1 MDERDF
7 TDDFEDR
14 GENDV
19 ISKDMFFQG
28 QDEIEEREETAKSGK
43 AKKVIMIVL
52 IIFAVILVGV
62 AAFAGYTVYQND
74 KPPVATIV
82 HIESDNYNGHGIAEY
97 GNMITLN
104 VTFNK
109 KLAVKP
115 TITIQ
120 DKKVEVYGSGKSY
133 YAKYFVQ
140 TQSADEEEVHFM
152 IYDYKDEFRKVGSPV
167 TVTTD
172 LSRVTILGLR
182 R

>member
-1 MDERDF
+1 MDEKDF
-7 TDDFEDR
+7 TDIFEDR
-14 GENDV
+14 DENDV
-19 ISKDMFFQG
+19 IDKDMFFHGQG
-28 QDEIEEREETAKSGK
+28 EIEEREEKVKSGK
-43 AKKVIMIVL
+43 AKKVILVIFIVL
-52 IIFAVILVGV
+52 ALILVGA
-62 AAFAGYTVYQND
+62 AAFAGYTVYKQD

-120 DKKVEVYGSGKSY
+120 DKKVEVFGSGKSY

-140 TQSADEEEVHFM
+140 TQEAEEQEVHFM
-152 IYDYKDEFRKVGSPV
+152 IYDYKDDFRKVGSPV

-172 LSRVTILGLR
+172 LSRVTILGLA
-182 R
+182 